1 MTLTVNRIQENKM
14 KYQVVLEIFT
24 DDKVDI
30 TKRQTKKKIE
40 TELLGRYATGTLF
53 RQIEG
58 INKVNV
64 EVKATGVV

>member
-1 MTLTVNRIQENKM
+1 MMVKIPNM
-14 KYQVVLEIFT
+14 KYQVILEIFT

-53 RQIEG
+53 KQIEG

-64 EVKATGVV
+64 AVKAPGVL

>member
-1 MTLTVNRIQENKM
+1 M
-14 KYQVVLEIFT
+14 KYQVVLEVFT

-30 TKRQTKKKIE
+30 TKRQTKKRIE

-53 RQIEG
+53 KSIEG

-64 EVKATGVV
+64 EVKATGVL

>member
-1 MTLTVNRIQENKM
+1 M
-14 KYQVVLEIFT
+14 KYQVILQIYT

-53 RQIEG
+53 KSVEG
-58 INKVNV
+58 INKVDV
-64 EVKATGVV
+64 EVKATGVL

>member
-1 MTLTVNRIQENKM
+1 M
-14 KYQVVLEIFT
+14 KYQVVLEVFT

-30 TKRQTKKKIE
+30 TKRQTKKRIE

-53 RQIEG
+53 KGIEG

-64 EVKATGVV
+64 EVKATGVL